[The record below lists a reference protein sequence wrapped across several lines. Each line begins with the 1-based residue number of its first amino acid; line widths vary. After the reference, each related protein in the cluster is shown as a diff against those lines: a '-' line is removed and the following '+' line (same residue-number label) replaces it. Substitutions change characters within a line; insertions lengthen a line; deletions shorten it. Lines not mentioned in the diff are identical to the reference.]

1 MGFTL
6 IETCMKPSLIYK
18 VICLLFLGF
27 ICLVPLDGI
36 AQKKKKEDDAPMAS
50 VKLREA
56 EFYFT
61 EGEKHFILED
71 YAKALIYYQKSL
83 DIHANNATIY
93 YKIAQVLSQSD
104 KREDMQRAA
113 ANISQALALEK
124 KNEYFYLLAAQVYA
138 NLTQFDKAA
147 QTYEAMFA
155 ELPDSQDHLFELAAV
170 YQYANQK
177 EEAIKTYTRAE
188 NFSGINEVSSLQ
200 KARLYFEL
208 EKSDEGIKEGE
219 KLINAFPDEEQF
231 SVAVA
236 ELLSQYGFKE
246 KSISYLEKFISEN
259 KSASSAQLLLAGLYR
274 DTKQEDKARHLLITA
289 FNDPDLEL
297 NSKLIVLGTYNTEL
311 SQAKAKNQ
319 TDSNKE
325 RFTLELFSLLEKQYP
340 EQETVHILGG
350 DLYLTLGRKQEAQSQ
365 YLAAIRYGSTSFEVW
380 QNLLYLEMQLDQLD
394 NVIAHSEQ
402 AMEYHPNQAMLYY
415 FNGLANLQKKK
426 NKEAV
431 QSFEQAKKLS
441 ADNAVMISE
450 LNGLLGDA
458 YNADK
463 EYEKSDKAYD
473 EALSSNTNH
482 DVILNNYSYYLA
494 LRKSNLEKA
503 EKMSAQLIKNN
514 PDNAT
519 YLDTYAWVLY
529 TREKYKD
536 AKKVIEKAINT
547 GLASATHF
555 EHYGDILFKL
565 GDVENAVKQ
574 WEKAKNMLTTS
585 SETLNKKIANRRIYE

>member
-1 MGFTL
+1 
-6 IETCMKPSLIYK
+6 MKFPLIYK
-18 VICLLFLGF
+18 VNYFLLFLGL
-27 ICLVPLDGI
+27 ICLLPFEGR
-36 AQKKKKEDDAPMAS
+36 AQKKKKDDSNPVAS

-83 DIHANNATIY
+83 DINADNATVH
-93 YKIAQVLSQSD
+93 YKIAQVLSRSD
-104 KREDMQRAA
+104 KREDMLRAVVS
-113 ANISQALALEK
+113 IERALAMEK
-124 KNEYFYLLAAQVYA
+124 KNKYFYLLAAELYA
-138 NLTQFDKAA
+138 NLTRFDKAA
-147 QTYEAMFA
+147 QTYQTMFA
-155 ELPDSQDHLFELAAV
+155 ELPETQEHLFELAAV

-188 NFSGINEVSSLQ
+188 NFSGVNEISSLQ

-208 EKSDEGIKEGE
+208 GKNDDAIREGE
-219 KLINAFPDEEQF
+219 KLISAFPDEEQF
-231 SVAVA
+231 VVAVA
-236 ELLSQYGFKE
+236 EMLSQYGVRE
-246 KSISYLEKFISEN
+246 KSIGYLEKFIAEN
-259 KSASSAQLLLAGLYR
+259 KPASSAQLLLAGLYR
-274 DTKQEDKARHLLITA
+274 DIKQEDKARQLLITA

-297 NSKLIVLGTYNTEL
+297 NSKLIVLGTYNAEL
-311 SQAKAKNQ
+311 NHARSKNQ
-319 TDSNKE
+319 SDPGKE
-325 RFTLELFSLLEKQYP
+325 KFTLELFSILEKQYA
-340 EQETVHILGG
+340 EQENIHILGG
-350 DLYLTLGRKQEAQSQ
+350 DLYLTLGKKPEAQKQ

-380 QNLLYLEMQLDQLD
+380 QNLLYLETQLEQWDTI
-394 NVIAHSEQ
+394 IAHSEQ
-402 AMEYHPNQAMLYY
+402 AMEYHPNQAMIYY
-415 FNGLANLQKKK
+415 FNGIGNLRKKK
-426 NKEAV
+426 NKEAAL
-431 QSFEQAKKLS
+431 SFEQAKKL
-441 ADNAVMISE
+441 AAANPGMTSE

-458 YNADK
+458 YNASK

-473 EALSSNTNH
+473 EALAYNGNN

-494 LRKSNLEKA
+494 LRKANLEKA

-519 YLDTYAWVLY
+519 YLDTYAWVLFV
-529 TREKYKD
+529 RGKYKE
-536 AKKVIEKAINT
+536 ARKVMEKAIGT

-565 GDVENAVKQ
+565 GDVESAVKQ

>member
-1 MGFTL
+1 M
-6 IETCMKPSLIYK
+6 
-18 VICLLFLGF
+18 GF
-27 ICLVPLDGI
+27 ICLLPFDGY
-36 AQKKKKEDDAPMAS
+36 AQKRKKDDGNPVAS

-83 DIHANNATIY
+83 DISANNATVH
-93 YKIAQVLSQSD
+93 YKIAQVLSRSD
-104 KREDMQRAA
+104 KREDMLRAA
-113 ANISQALALEK
+113 MSIERALSLEK
-124 KNEYFYLLAAQVYA
+124 KNKYFYLLAAELYA
-138 NLTQFDKAA
+138 NLTQFDKSS
-147 QTYEAMFA
+147 QTYETMFA
-155 ELPDSQDHLFELAAV
+155 ELPETQDHLYELAAV
-170 YQYANQK
+170 YQYGNQK

-188 NFSGINEVSSLQ
+188 NFSGINEISSLQ

-208 EKSDEGIKEGE
+208 RRNEEAIREGE
-219 KLINAFPDEEQF
+219 KLISAFPDEEQF
-231 SVAVA
+231 VVAVA
-236 ELLSQYGFKE
+236 EMMSQYGEKE
-246 KSISYLEKFISEN
+246 KSISYLEKFITEN
-259 KSASSAQLLLAGLYR
+259 KPASSAQLLLAGLYR
-274 DTKQEDKARHLLITA
+274 DIKQEDKARQLLITA

-311 SQAKAKNQ
+311 SNARTKNQ
-319 TDSNKE
+319 SDPSKE
-325 RFTLELFSLLEKQYP
+325 KFTLELFSILEKQYS
-340 EQETVHILGG
+340 EQENIHILGG
-350 DLYLTLGRKQEAQSQ
+350 DLYLTLGKKPEAQKQ
-365 YLAAIRYGSTSFEVW
+365 YLTAIKHGSTSFEVW
-380 QNLLYLEMQLDQLD
+380 QNLLYLETQLEQWD
-394 NVIAHSEQ
+394 NIITHSEQ

-415 FNGLANLQKKK
+415 FNGIGNLRKKK
-426 NKEAV
+426 NREAA
-431 QSFEQAKKLS
+431 QSFEQAKKLAS
-441 ADNAVMISE
+441 SNPAMTSE

-458 YNADK
+458 YNASK

-473 EALSSNTNH
+473 EALSYSGNN

-494 LRKSNLEKA
+494 LRKTNLEKA

-514 PDNAT
+514 PENAT
-519 YLDTYAWVLY
+519 YLDTYAWVLFV
-529 TREKYKD
+529 REKYKD
-536 AKKVIEKAINT
+536 ARKVIEKAIGT